1 VCLQKHK
8 KILKGDSKMAGKSKN
23 QTGLESICDGCL
35 EKLTKQI
42 GREEIPENLLLLA
55 VQEKH
60 YRQLRRQ
67 ISTPLSERYR
77 TADVSVLEA
86 YARNIGDRYGKDVQE
101 AAVNELV
108 RRIVE
113 MTGILSLP
121 METE

>member
-1 VCLQKHK
+1 
-8 KILKGDSKMAGKSKN
+8 MAKRTKN

-35 EKLTKQI
+35 EKLTNQI
-42 GREEIPENLLLLA
+42 GHEEIPENLLFLA

-60 YRQLRRQ
+60 NRQLRKQ
-67 ISTPLSERYR
+67 INTPLTERYK
-77 TADVSVLEA
+77 TADVSVLEVCA
-86 YARNIGDRYGKDVQE
+86 KNVGNKYGKDVQE

-113 MTGILSLP
+113 MTRILSLP